1 MHDPHTKRTSGGHRT
16 QKYNVS
22 PYVFVLSS
30 DNSAEVVMK
39 IAKDLCILVVVV
51 LVMCGV
57 VELFAPVQLRF
68 VPVGDPG
75 YWLARVN
82 GKLVWVNK

>member
-1 MHDPHTKRTSGGHRT
+1 
-16 QKYNVS
+16 
-22 PYVFVLSS
+22 
-30 DNSAEVVMK
+30 MK